1 MNIINIICCQ
11 VNLSPPEDL
20 EGIVI
25 VGNFFNVGN
34 MVFVYFTIHF
44 MVIYVFIPLLIG
56 ALLFCSIHTTF
67 M

>member
-11 VNLSPPEDL
+11 VNLSPLEDL
-20 EGIVI
+20 EGIVN

>member
-1 MNIINIICCQ
+1 MNIINIIFCQ
-11 VNLSPPEDL
+11 VNLSPHEDL
-20 EGIVI
+20 EGIVN

-56 ALLFCSIHTTF
+56 ALLFCCIHTTF

>member
-20 EGIVI
+20 EGIV
-25 VGNFFNVGN
+25 NVGN

-44 MVIYVFIPLLIG
+44 MVIDVFIPLLIG
-56 ALLFCSIHTTF
+56 ALLFCCIHTTF

>member
-20 EGIVI
+20 EGIVN
-25 VGNFFNVGN
+25 VGNVFNVGN

>member
-20 EGIVI
+20 EGIVNE
-25 VGNFFNVGN
+25 GNFFNVGN
-34 MVFVYFTIHF
+34 MLFVYFTIHF
-44 MVIYVFIPLLIG
+44 MVINVFIPLLIG
-56 ALLFCSIHTTF
+56 ALLFCCTHTTF

>member
-20 EGIVI
+20 EGIVNA
-25 VGNFFNVGN
+25 GNFFNVGN

-44 MVIYVFIPLLIG
+44 MVIYVFIP
-56 ALLFCSIHTTF
+56 
-67 M
+67 